1 MWTPANILT
10 LLRVPLLFVVAA
22 LLMADAMWASWLAIV
37 VFAAAVVTDWL
48 DGRLARGSGSV
59 SDFGKV
65 MDSLVDKVLMTGL
78 FAMLLI
84 TDILAPWTVYLFLL
98 ILTRE
103 FLVTG
108 LRILAAGQGVI
119 LAAEAGGKL
128 KTAIQMA
135 AAILLLFGN
144 PLGGNWPQWRWESVQ
159 LLGLAGHL
167 CFVLATLLT
176 LWSGTVYFLKYGQL
190 LTETRAGGTV
200 GGKAGESGTSGPFM
214 R

>member
-10 LLRVPLLFVVAA
+10 LLRIPLLFLLAA
-22 LLMADAMWASWLAIV
+22 LLSTDAAWAGWLAVV
-37 VFAAAVVTDWL
+37 VFAAAIVTDWL
-48 DGRLARGSGSV
+48 DGRLARAGGSV

-65 MDSLVDKVLMTGL
+65 MDALVDKVLMTGL

-84 TDILAPWTVYLFLL
+84 AGVLAPWATFLFLI

-108 LRILAAGQGVI
+108 LRILAANQGVM

-128 KTAIQMA
+128 KTAMQMA
-135 AAILLLFGN
+135 AAILLLIGN
-144 PLGGNWPQWRWESVQ
+144 PLDGNWPQWRWESVQ
-159 LLGLAGHL
+159 LFGLAGHL
-167 CFVLATLLT
+167 CFGLATLLT
-176 LWSGTVYFLKYGQL
+176 LWSGTTYFLKYGRL
-190 LTETRAGGTV
+190 LTESDVGSGGGGGTD
-200 GGKAGESGTSGPFM
+200 GPFV

>member
-10 LLRVPLLFVVAA
+10 LVRIPLLFLLAA
-22 LLMADAMWASWLAIV
+22 LLGVEAAWAGWLAV
-37 VFAAAVVTDWL
+37 LVFAAAIVTDWL
-48 DGRLARGSGSV
+48 DGRLARAGGSV

-65 MDSLVDKVLMTGL
+65 MDALVDKVLMTGL

-84 TDILAPWTVYLFLL
+84 VGVLAPWTTYLFLI

-108 LRILAAGQGVI
+108 LRTLAAGQGVM

-128 KTAIQMA
+128 KTAIQMT
-135 AAILLLFGN
+135 AAILLLIGN
-144 PLGGNWPQWRWESVQ
+144 PLGGNWPQWRWEAVQ
-159 LLGLAGHL
+159 IFGLLGHI
-167 CFVLATLLT
+167 CFALATLLT
-176 LWSGTVYFLKYGQL
+176 LWSGTTYFLKYGRL
-190 LTETRAGGTV
+190 LHQSDAGSGGGGGTD
-200 GGKAGESGTSGPFM
+200 GPFV